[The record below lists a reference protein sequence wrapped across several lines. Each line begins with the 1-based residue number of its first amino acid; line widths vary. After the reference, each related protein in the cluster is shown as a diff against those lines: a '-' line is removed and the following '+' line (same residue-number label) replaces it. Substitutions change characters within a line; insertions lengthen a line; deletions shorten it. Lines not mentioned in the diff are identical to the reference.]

1 MLLLYIFRSIL
12 WSSTCHLLTLL
23 AVGAFQI
30 KLQVESYPTDN
41 IRTYLLD
48 IRAINCTKNPNITS
62 LAIHHQLKSTF
73 SKSSSHTSKY
83 LYIRPIHI
91 VAWGAVTSSQS
102 SCSRED
108 IEGSLHTTDTS
119 KAISPTRT
127 FNMDVLP
134 CKEPY
139 MSCDLRGTPSLALPL
154 VPLRREFVSANTYSH
169 PLLAGKPIKRGE
181 SSFTSTQGRRRE
193 NSAILLNFLPPS
205 VHILLFTLLWPPG
218 LSGRLRQTFL
228 EWNSISSWKVV
239 HPNFYPASQLFLLL
253 SHSLLLFTIY
263 LLTR

>member
-1 MLLLYIFRSIL
+1 
-12 WSSTCHLLTLL
+12 
-23 AVGAFQI
+23 
-30 KLQVESYPTDN
+30 
-41 IRTYLLD
+41 
-48 IRAINCTKNPNITS
+48 
-62 LAIHHQLKSTF
+62 
-73 SKSSSHTSKY
+73 
-83 LYIRPIHI
+83 
-91 VAWGAVTSSQS
+91 
-102 SCSRED
+102 
-108 IEGSLHTTDTS
+108 
-119 KAISPTRT
+119 
-127 FNMDVLP
+127 MDVLP

-139 MSCDLRGTPSLALPL
+139 LSCDLRGTPSLALPL

-169 PLLAGKPIKRGE
+169 PLLAGKPIKRGAKAPSHRHKDE
-181 SSFTSTQGRRRE
+181 DER